1 MKVGVILM
9 RLRNVKDA
17 EEILKNSE
25 YFIESPENYKG
36 KWKEIFK
43 NENEIRIEIGMG
55 KGDFI
60 LGMARMHP
68 NINFIGIEK
77 YESVLVRAVQK
88 LDERGLPNV
97 KVIREDAI
105 NLSKI
110 FSQEIDLIHLNFSDP
125 WPKKRHYKRRL
136 TYADFLKEYD
146 LLFKGDAK
154 IIQKTDND
162 SLFESSLIELNNYGY
177 KFDEIILDLWK
188 SDKPNVKTEYERKF
202 GNSGFTIKYLEAH
215 KSRQNR

>member
-136 TYADFLKEYD
+136 TYTDFLKEYD

-188 SDKPNVKTEYERKF
+188 FRLGWKPRRER
-202 GNSGFTIKYLEAH
+202 
-215 KSRQNR
+215 SRFVG